1 MKKSDKERL
10 LSLLDGSLSV
20 TFIVLNL
27 DLESAQDR
35 VMCETERIVRDHT
48 YELPFLPFRAAQAS
62 SSSRDGDI
70 GLGLAYCRSVV
81 LGQRASGDKIGFGRS
96 LGTVRD
102 AFSGQREIPLE
113 ETDETLAEII
123 FDDGIWFYLG
133 PPQRC
138 LSLWSSPVR
147 GYSVLVVE
155 DLDRRSGEVP
165 CTVRHEKVDLIR
177 LLSGN
182 NEAEKVTLRSLGFDL
197 TLGDVIDRPLTDL
210 IAISVDSVR
219 GNRLARALTVVAE
232 AGVQDNIE
240 LFLDLKN
247 DIDFDRILAQQET
260 GYVPTPVRLDLV
272 EEPAIEESF
281 SAMSADG
288 RIVLLNIDSL
298 SFNHDY
304 LGFSTERILLAVIP
318 VLCDLSSSE
327 VPLER
332 LRESLEAGS
341 EGERLNWQLHTIS
354 QIRLTQLSREFSRSS
369 TGLEQAVKWGNSGQ
383 LASSLYV
390 AYGKTRRNVS
400 ELTERTAEVIESV
413 SEYKRN
419 TRLDWTNFA
428 VAALTVLGTILAG
441 LGVLAAL
448 VSVPSGLW
456 HLLAEFAPLVLAVP
470 VGALVILFRVWW
482 MGRDRNSY

>member
-1 MKKSDKERL
+1 MREIDRKRL
-10 LSLLDGSLSV
+10 LSLLNGGLSV

-27 DLESAQDR
+27 DLENAQDR
-35 VMCETERIVRDHT
+35 VKSATEKIVRDHT
-48 YELPFLPFRAAQAS
+48 YELPFLPFRAAEAS
-62 SSSRDGDI
+62 ASSRDGDI

-81 LGQRASGDKIGFGRS
+81 LGQQVAGEQIGFGRS

-102 AFSGQREIPLE
+102 AFDQQRKIPIDE
-113 ETDETLAEII
+113 ADETLAEII
-123 FDDGIWFYLG
+123 FDDDIWFYLG

-138 LSLWSSPVR
+138 LSLWSSPVK

-155 DLDRRSGEVP
+155 DLDRRSNEVP
-165 CTVRHEKVDLIR
+165 CTVHHEKKDLVR

-182 NEAEKVTLRSLGFDL
+182 IEAEHVTLRSLGFDL
-197 TLGDVIDRPLTDL
+197 ALGEVIDRPLMDL

-219 GNRLARALTVVAE
+219 GDRLARALTVIAE
-232 AGVQDNIE
+232 AGMQENVE
-240 LFLDLKN
+240 LFLDFKN
-247 DIDFDRILAQQET
+247 DADFDRILAQQET

-272 EEPAIEESF
+272 EEPAIKESF

-304 LGFSTERILLAVIP
+304 LGFSTERILSAAIP

-341 EGERLNWQLHTIS
+341 EGEALNRQLHTIS

-390 AYGKTRRNVS
+390 AYGKTRLNVS

-428 VAALTVLGTILAG
+428 LATLTVLGTILAV

-448 VSVPSGLW
+448 VSVPSGPW
-456 HLLAEFAPLVLAVP
+456 HWLAEVAPLIVAGP
-470 VGALVILFRVWW
+470 VILLVILFRVWW
-482 MGRDRNSY
+482 MGRDHHS